1 MTSKEAQRK
10 AAAQRRAR
18 MAPLKKEIRAL
29 DEKIEKLS
37 ARKKALEEQ
46 LTVQYSADSSIEL
59 ALLTDQLK
67 KAEDDWVRLSE
78 EYEQACAQ

>member
-37 ARKKALEEQ
+37 ARKKVLEEQ

-78 EYEQACAQ
+78 EYEQASAA